1 MKTLL
6 LTGFGPWD
14 QYDRNAAWELLE
26 EQGRVAPEGWR
37 IRTLQVPVVWDAAW
51 AAVAAAW
58 DRSVHAVVAFGQA
71 EDDEIRVERFAVN
84 ASSTTTPDRDG
95 ACYRSDWIVP
105 GAAHAL
111 HTRLPWQRLQ
121 QTLAAARLPVRVS
134 MHAGDYL
141 CNHLFYRILHRVE
154 QDRSGLVAGFIHVPT
169 LARLELGQLSKAGEL
184 VVDTLFDHLQRADAA
199 GSAAPLAA
207 QGQPVADGQETE
219 IDP

>member
-14 QYDRNAAWELLE
+14 HYDRNAAWELLQ
-26 EQGRVAPEGWR
+26 EQGRNAPDGWR

-71 EDDEIRVERFAVN
+71 EDDAVRVERFAVN
-84 ASSTTTPDRDG
+84 ASSTTAPDRDG
-95 ACYRSDWIVP
+95 ACFRSDWIVP

-111 HTRLPWQRLQ
+111 HTRLPWQQLQ
-121 QTLAAARLPVRVS
+121 QALAAAGLPVRVS
-134 MHAGDYL
+134 SHAGDYL

-154 QDRSGLVAGFIHVPT
+154 QERSGLLAGFIHVPT
-169 LARLELGQLSKAGEL
+169 LARLDLKQLSTAGGL
-184 VVDTLFDHLQRADAA
+184 VLDTVFEHLHRAHAP
-199 GSAAPLAA
+199 GSAASLAA
-207 QGQPVADGQETE
+207 QSQPVADGQETE